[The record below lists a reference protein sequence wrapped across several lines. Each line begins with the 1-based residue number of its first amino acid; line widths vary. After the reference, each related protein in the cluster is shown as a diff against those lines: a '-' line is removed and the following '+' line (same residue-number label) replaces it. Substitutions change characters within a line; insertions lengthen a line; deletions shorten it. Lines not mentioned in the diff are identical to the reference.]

1 MAATHTLF
9 VREHNRLA
17 KLIKSKNL
25 LWDDEKIYQNA
36 RRILIAEHQSI
47 VYGEFH
53 VAVLGE
59 NNVENITLSAEGS
72 IYNKYISPSITNEF
86 ATASYRFGHSII
98 QG

>member
-17 KLIKSKNL
+17 KLIKSKNS

-72 IYNKYISPSITNEF
+72 IYNKYKSPSITNEF